1 MKTTKKQPIRNSLLS
16 LLITLIAGVIYFYVF
31 LPALNPHSADLYVFI
46 IILCLIFLAAKFLL
60 DGGLHTSAGQQSNSK
75 VVFEQDENGVYHINR
90 ARMQQSQ
97 RASAYSGA
105 LSPKTLLRNVPFD
118 IILLCL
124 VVALVGSVSSA
135 TLFHATAYYD
145 LMDVQTGDFMED
157 VAEISYDKIPMLD
170 EASAIQL
177 GKRALGD
184 ISSNS
189 SLVSQFEVSSDYSQI
204 NYQSQP
210 VRVACLEYGDFIK
223 WFNNQSD
230 GLPGYIIVD
239 MCTQEAKLVQLE
251 DGIKYSPSEYFNR
264 NLSRYLRFQYPTYL
278 FGNVNFEID
287 EDGNPWWICSRETCT
302 ISLFGGRNVI
312 GAVLVNAVT
321 GECTYYDVED
331 VPSWVDRVYDAT
343 LIINQYNYHGTLVNG
358 WLNSLLG
365 QKGVTTTTGGYEG
378 YNYLAMNDDVYLYTG
393 VTSAGSDESIVGF
406 LLVNQRT
413 KETKFYNITGAEEY
427 SAMSSAE
434 GAVQHLG
441 YSATFP
447 ILLNISD
454 QPTYFMAL
462 KDSAELVKMYAMVSV
477 SDYQITATGSSV
489 EECQENY
496 EALLAE
502 NGITVSHVSSDEELM
517 DYATIRATVTDIRSA
532 VIDGNTWFYLQL
544 EGDTE
549 HYFAFS
555 AAEWE
560 EVVILTVGD
569 EVTLSYT
576 EEDAAILTGAS
587 LVIDQRAALTE
598 EP

>member
-184 ISSNS
+184 ISSNI

-427 SAMSSAE
+427 S
-434 GAVQHLG
+434 
-441 YSATFP
+441 
-447 ILLNISD
+447 
-454 QPTYFMAL
+454 
-462 KDSAELVKMYAMVSV
+462 
-477 SDYQITATGSSV
+477 
-489 EECQENY
+489 
-496 EALLAE
+496 
-502 NGITVSHVSSDEELM
+502 
-517 DYATIRATVTDIRSA
+517 
-532 VIDGNTWFYLQL
+532 
-544 EGDTE
+544 
-549 HYFAFS
+549 
-555 AAEWE
+555 
-560 EVVILTVGD
+560 
-569 EVTLSYT
+569 
-576 EEDAAILTGAS
+576 
-587 LVIDQRAALTE
+587 
-598 EP
+598 

>member
-105 LSPKTLLRNVPFD
+105 LSPKMLLRNVPFD

-517 DYATIRATVTDIRSA
+517 DYATISATVTDIRSA

-587 LVIDQRAALTE
+587 LVIDQLAALTE